1 MELFSIRI
9 QRTFQLVS
17 TNGNANLYF
26 MQICLLEAEKRTQ
39 DMIRIIGRGAPHGKG
54 GTSLPTSA
62 AVGRVIGENG
72 KKLAFLLVLL

>member
-1 MELFSIRI
+1 MERKSI
-9 QRTFQLVS
+9 
-17 TNGNANLYF
+17 F

>member
-1 MELFSIRI
+1 
-9 QRTFQLVS
+9 
-17 TNGNANLYF
+17 

-72 KKLAFLLVLL
+72 KSWLFFWYCYNFIYLCAVIINFKVITLW

>member
-1 MELFSIRI
+1 MGFASGLPCVPDMLKNRS
-9 QRTFQLVS
+9 RTK
-17 TNGNANLYF
+17 G
-26 MQICLLEAEKRTQ
+26 ERTQ